1 MAEIWV
7 ARKAVEDLS
16 DIWNYT
22 ADKWSERQADT
33 YYRLLIASCRK
44 LAGNPVL
51 FGREYKELGEKAYG
65 FKVNKH
71 IIFYRIPA
79 DGAIEVVR
87 ILHERMDLSNR
98 FAD

>member
-1 MAEIWV
+1 MAEIRFT
-7 ARKAVEDLS
+7 RKAVDDHS

-22 ADKWSERQADT
+22 TDRWSEQQADT

-44 LAGNPVL
+44 VAGNPVL
-51 FGREYKELGEKAYG
+51 FGREYKELGEKVYG

-71 IIFYRIPA
+71 IIFYRIVG
-79 DGAIEVVR
+79 DNGIEIVR

>member
-1 MAEIWV
+1 MAEIRFT
-7 ARKAVEDLS
+7 RKAVEDLS

-22 ADKWSERQADT
+22 ADMWSEQQANT
-33 YYRLLIASCRK
+33 YYELLIASCRK

-51 FGREYKELGEKAYG
+51 FGREYKELGEK
-65 FKVNKH
+65 VNKH
-71 IIFYRIPA
+71 IVFYRILD
-79 DGAIEVVR
+79 DGIMEVVR

>member
-1 MAEIWV
+1 MDEIRFT
-7 ARKAVEDLS
+7 RKAVEDLS

-22 ADKWSERQADT
+22 ADMWSERQADD

-51 FGREYKELGEKAYG
+51 FGREYKDLGTGIYG

-71 IIFYRIPA
+71 IVFYRIVV
-79 DGAIEVVR
+79 DEGIEVIR